1 MITES
6 TPHNRPVIN
15 LDKQMADYYSKVNQY
30 WLNRTHSG
38 LKNVVLVSLYGGV
51 RDILVR
57 SGLSNVNE
65 WRGES
70 NAAIISS
77 YTVSMPNVWRSV
89 DHRLKN
95 KLDTMLLYFKEF
107 WQTNTKKLIN
117 VYFKND

>member
-1 MITES
+1 VITES

-95 KLDTMLLYFKEF
+95 KLD
-107 WQTNTKKLIN
+107 NI
-117 VYFKND
+117 